1 MNAEKRNHTVTDEK
15 DGCSCSCH
23 QMDPRVR
30 FALKTLLPLLIV
42 SVGIAG
48 AAWLKNSGPKP
59 RKSEPQSMVSLVQV
73 SPLAQ
78 TQEHV
83 TVETMGTVIPAQEMV
98 LKSRVSG
105 EVMEIHP
112 EFMAGG
118 MLKAGET
125 IVKIDPVDYELK
137 LSRMQS
143 QVANAVY
150 SLKMEMGHQAVAKR
164 EWQLLGSRKAGDA
177 DRELA
182 LRKPHLEKVK
192 ADLEAARAELKQA
205 QLDLERTVIQA
216 PFNAVVRSRNIE
228 SGSQISAQDQLGE
241 LVGTDEYH
249 VQVSVPIDR
258 LGKIAIPRENG
269 QRGSSARIVYGGGN
283 DERTGTVIK
292 LLSDLE
298 NSGRMARLL
307 IAVKDPLD
315 LENPEAKRPPML
327 IGEYVRVSIQGMEMP
342 DVFRIP
348 RTALRDNDRVWI
360 EKDGKL
366 MIRPVEIVWRDS
378 HTVFLASGVEK
389 GENLIVSDIPAP
401 IENMPVRISSSDS

>member
-1 MNAEKRNHTVTDEK
+1 MNAEKHQTAANEK
-15 DGCSCSCH
+15 KDSSCSCH
-23 QMDPRVR
+23 EIGPRMR

-42 SVGIAG
+42 SAGIAG
-48 AAWLKNSGPKP
+48 AAYLKNSGPKP
-59 RKSEPQSMVSLVQV
+59 RKSEPQSLVSLVQV
-73 SPLAQ
+73 SPVEQ
-78 TQEHV
+78 TREQII
-83 TVETMGTVIPAQEMV
+83 VEAMGTVIPAQELL

-105 EVMEIHP
+105 EVIGMHP
-112 EFMAGG
+112 EFTAGG
-118 MLKAGET
+118 LLKAGEA
-125 IVKIDPVDYELK
+125 ILKIDPQDYELK

-150 SLKMEMGHQAVAKR
+150 SLKMEMGHQDVAKR

-205 QLDLERTVIQA
+205 ELDLERTGIQA
-216 PFNAVVRSRNIE
+216 PFNAVVRSRKIE
-228 SGSQISAQDQLGE
+228 TGSQVSAQEQLGE

-258 LGKIAIPRENG
+258 LGRIIIPHENS
-269 QRGSSARIVYGGGN
+269 QIGSPVHIIYGGGN
-283 DERTGTVIK
+283 YERMGTVIR

-298 NSGRMARLL
+298 NSGRMARVL
-307 IAVKDPLD
+307 IAVRDPLD
-315 LENPEAKRPPML
+315 LANPDANRPPML
-327 IGEYVRVSIQGMEMP
+327 IGEYVRVSIQGMEIP

-360 EKDGKL
+360 EKQGKL
-366 MIRPVEIVWRDS
+366 LIRPVDIVWRDS
-378 HTVFLASGVEK
+378 HTVFLTSGVEK

-401 IENMPVRISSSDS
+401 IDNMPVRISSSDS